1 LVMTVLGALTCAGI
15 LAASLWLR
23 EGNPGE
29 RVAAVLPLLR
39 IMLPYSVLIC
49 VAALFMAALNAM
61 GHFSVPAAA
70 PMVLN
75 GAVILAAAFICPLF
89 GDTPAERMFGVAW
102 GVLAAGV
109 VQMAMLMPVIH
120 RKGLRLRLDF
130 NFAERHVRD
139 VLRLMGPAALG
150 MGVVQIN
157 VFVDGVL
164 AMIVGPWA
172 PAALTY
178 AERLIYLPLGVF
190 ATALGTVLLPT
201 FSRQVVAS
209 RMDELHRTFRLAVI
223 RLMLVMT
230 PAAVGLCVL
239 ADPVVRLVYVWKG
252 GRFGDDSAAYGS
264 RALAFYAPGLLV
276 FSLYKVIVPVFY
288 AMKNTRT
295 PIIVAAWAVLFNF
308 CMNLVA
314 VFTWPAGY
322 EHAGMALST
331 VLASL
336 LNCAV
341 LAVAMHRTVGDP
353 GWRPILRSFLGVAVS
368 CALMAA
374 CLAVCAR
381 TLPGVVERAGWGLK
395 AGHVLWVGGSIAAG
409 TAVYAGSVF
418 VLCREDVRRLFA
430 SIRGRRG

>member
-1 LVMTVLGALTCAGI
+1 
-15 LAASLWLR
+15 
-23 EGNPGE
+23 
-29 RVAAVLPLLR
+29 
-39 IMLPYSVLIC
+39 
-49 VAALFMAALNAM
+49 
-61 GHFSVPAAA
+61 
-70 PMVLN
+70 
-75 GAVILAAAFICPLF
+75 
-89 GDTPAERMFGVAW
+89 
-102 GVLAAGV
+102 
-109 VQMAMLMPVIH
+109 
-120 RKGLRLRLDF
+120 
-130 NFAERHVRD
+130 
-139 VLRLMGPAALG
+139 MGPAALG

-164 AMIVGPWA
+164 AMLVGPWA

-209 RMDELHRTFRLAVI
+209 RMDELHRTFRLAVT

-230 PAAVGLCVL
+230 PAAVGLCIL

-252 GRFGDDSAAYGS
+252 GRFGDDSTAYAS

-295 PIIVAAWAVLFNF
+295 PIRVAAWAVLFNF

-314 VFTWPAGY
+314 VYTWPAGY
-322 EHAGMALST
+322 QHAGMALST

-341 LAVAMHRTVGDP
+341 LAVALHRAVGDP
-353 GWRPILRSFLGVAVS
+353 GWRAIGRSFMGVAAS
-368 CALMAA
+368 CTLMAA
-374 CLAVCAR
+374 CLAACLK
-381 TLPGVVERAGWGLK
+381 TLPALTERAGCGLK
-395 AGHVLWVGGSIAAG
+395 VGHVLWVGGSIAVG
-409 TAVYAGSVF
+409 MAVYAGSAL
-418 VLCREDVRRLFA
+418 VLCRDDAMRLFA
-430 SIRGRRG
+430 SVRARKG